1 MDKKLPG
8 IFVSIGFKP
17 NTDGDGTTA
26 AIYAEIFAREQTQA
40 RLPFHFIAG

>member
-26 AIYAEIFAREQTQA
+26 AIYAEIFARE
-40 RLPFHFIAG
+40 HN